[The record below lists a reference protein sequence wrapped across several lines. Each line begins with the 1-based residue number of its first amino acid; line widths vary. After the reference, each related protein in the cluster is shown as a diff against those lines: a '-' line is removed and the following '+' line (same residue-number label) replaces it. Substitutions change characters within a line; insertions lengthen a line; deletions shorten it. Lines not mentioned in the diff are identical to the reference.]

1 MMVYTHAHKVYSIWV
16 VILKQSEIFTYPSPL
31 FSWLYVYFSTFDIFL
46 GRVDLSLAKILAS
59 HDIAK
64 LAQGQAGRPQDKSEE
79 LLEIPWAKKNNFSRF
94 DLQMVGIDVNYEPFQ
109 NMVKDRPKR
118 VGTSS
123 RLSSSKD
130 F

>member
-1 MMVYTHAHKVYSIWV
+1 MS
-16 VILKQSEIFTYPSPL
+16 Q
-31 FSWLYVYFSTFDIFL
+31 
-46 GRVDLSLAKILAS
+46 
-59 HDIAK
+59 
-64 LAQGQAGRPQDKSEE
+64 
-79 LLEIPWAKKNNFSRF
+79 KNNFSRF
-94 DLQMVGIDVNYEPFQ
+94 DLQMVGIEVNYEPFQ